1 MKTKLNLFFAAML
14 IIILIASCDKGD
26 KPYVTPPGPYYNG
39 AFISN
44 EGTYGLDNASVS
56 FYDFAADSIRNSI
69 YSVVNN
75 HPIGQVLQSIYIVN
89 GKAYMM
95 MNLSDSVV
103 IATVDNFKAA
113 GSITGFISPRCMTS
127 FNNKGYITQWG
138 ENGVV
143 KVIDLTLNTIL
154 RTIKVG
160 TGPEQALVAGGNI
173 LVCNG
178 GAYDLDS
185 TISIINPAS
194 DKVVQTIT
202 VGDNPKEMV
211 VDKNSDIWVI
221 CYGYIKYD
229 SNFTIIK
236 ETPSKLVRLSGQDY
250 HKVVEY
256 IISQTQHPQ
265 HIDIS
270 NDKSI
275 VYYGGGF
282 GFSGIYAMSITAT
295 SLPAAPFIDNKMF
308 YGFNVNP
315 VNGDIYT
322 LDAGNF
328 TDTGMLYRYSSLG
341 SLIRQ
346 YSVGIAPNGVA
357 FR

>member
-1 MKTKLNLFFAAML
+1 M
-14 IIILIASCDKGD
+14 
-26 KPYVTPPGPYYNG
+26 
-39 AFISN
+39 
-44 EGTYGLDNASVS
+44 
-56 FYDFAADSIRNSI
+56 
-69 YSVVNN
+69 
-75 HPIGQVLQSIYIVN
+75 
-89 GKAYMM
+89 
-95 MNLSDSVV
+95 
-103 IATVDNFKAA
+103 
-113 GSITGFISPRCMTS
+113 
-127 FNNKGYITQWG
+127 
-138 ENGVV
+138 
-143 KVIDLTLNTIL
+143 
-154 RTIKVG
+154 
-160 TGPEQALVAGGNI
+160 
-173 LVCNG
+173 
-178 GAYDLDS
+178 
-185 TISIINPAS
+185 
-194 DKVVQTIT
+194 
-202 VGDNPKEMV
+202 
-211 VDKNSDIWVI
+211 
-221 CYGYIKYD
+221 
-229 SNFTIIK
+229 
-236 ETPSKLVRLSGQDY
+236 SGQDY

>member
-1 MKTKLNLFFAAML
+1 MRPEDVGALAHHPDLAQLLAARRNELSVAEVEDVL
-14 IIILIASCDKGD
+14 IRGEKG
-26 KPYVTPPGPYYNG
+26 PAQGSALQG
-39 AFISN
+39 ALGCPQQGGS
-44 EGTYGLDNASVS
+44 GLNAS
-56 FYDFAADSIRNSI
+56 YSID
-69 YSVVNN
+69 
-75 HPIGQVLQSIYIVN
+75 Q
-89 GKAYMM
+89 
-95 MNLSDSVV
+95 
-103 IATVDNFKAA
+103 
-113 GSITGFISPRCMTS
+113 
-127 FNNKGYITQWG
+127 G

-160 TGPEQALVAGGNI
+160 TGPEQTLVAGGNI

-185 TISIINPAS
+185 TISVINPAN

-270 NDKSI
+270 KDKSI

-282 GFSGIYAMSITAT
+282 GYSGIYAMSITAT
-295 SLPAAPFIDNKMF
+295 SLPAVPFINNNMF

-315 VNGDIYT
+315 VNDDIYA

-328 TDTGMLYRYSSLG
+328 TDAGT
-341 SLIRQ
+341 
-346 YSVGIAPNGVA
+346 
-357 FR
+357 